1 MDCRRGGALDYESK
15 YPRMRYPS
23 NHKAET
29 RQRIIDEASQRLRK
43 DGIEGTGLVPLM
55 KALGLTHGGF
65 YAHFDSK
72 DALVQ
77 AALEAAATLALDKW
91 RAAGDPAGLRA
102 LIDDYLSAQHRNQP
116 GEGCVLPTLAAEL
129 GKRGTPSPTTDTLA
143 ASLAEALAP
152 VSVKAEGQ
160 DAGIVALITMVG
172 AVTLARA
179 MADADASERI
189 LAAARNAIRIP

>member
-1 MDCRRGGALDYESK
+1 
-15 YPRMRYPS
+15 MRYPS

-77 AALEAAATLALDKW
+77 AALEAAATQALDTW
-91 RAAGDPAGLRA
+91 RASGDPAQLRA
-102 LIDDYLSAQHRNQP
+102 LIDDYLSAQHRDQP
-116 GEGCVLPTLAAEL
+116 DQGCALPTLAAEL
-129 GKRGTPSPTTDTLA
+129 GLRGTPSRTADTLA
-143 ASLAEALAP
+143 SGLAEALAP
-152 VSVKAEGQ
+152 VSVKADAA
-160 DAGIVALITMVG
+160 DAGIVALATMVG

-179 MADADASERI
+179 MADAGASERI
-189 LAAARNAIRIP
+189 LAAARAAIRVP